1 MNNKNISTNNKLR
14 SSVRKTATSSN
25 GKCPDMKF
33 SGNDCVLDLE
43 HPAALS
49 SRLRG
54 GEDLEVQ
61 DLHGEQFNLFFYC
74 DDCED

>member
-1 MNNKNISTNNKLR
+1 
-14 SSVRKTATSSN
+14 
-25 GKCPDMKF
+25 MKF
-33 SGNDCVLDLE
+33 PGNDCVLDLE